1 MQIVEDRRQLHRIPE
16 LELCL
21 PKTMVYLKNSLSP
34 LNCRVFSPMESSLCA
49 FFDFGKESAIAFRAD
64 CDALPIHENSNA
76 PYASIHEGNM
86 HACGHDG
93 HMAILLELARRLSD
107 KKELPHNVLLI
118 FQPGEES
125 PGGAKLLCDTGVLEQ
140 HKVKAIF
147 GLHLW
152 PGLAEGQVFCRE
164 MEQMA
169 RASEVTVDIYGKSA
183 HIARPDK
190 GLDAL
195 AAATA
200 FYTRVR
206 VLERSLPKNVFRLLN
221 FGKLHAGTARNALS
235 DHAHMEGS
243 LRAFQDEV
251 FEQLRSGLYAI
262 GTDVEKGTGCRV
274 QIHLSDGYPAVM
286 NPPELYRKVRALADF
301 CPLEEP
307 CMTAED
313 FSCYQKRVPG
323 LFFFLGLGDVPALH
337 TDHFDFNEAILSKGA
352 DFFEKLAE
360 KFL

>member
-1 MQIVEDRRQLHRIPE
+1 MQIVKDRRQLHRIPE

-21 PKTMVYLKNSLSP
+21 PKTMAYLKNSLSG

-49 FFDFGKESAIAFRAD
+49 FFDFGKDRSIAFRAD
-64 CDALPIHENSNA
+64 CDALPIYEKSDA
-76 PYASIHEGNM
+76 PYCSTHQGNM

-93 HMAILLELARRLSD
+93 HMAILLELARRLSGKTD
-107 KKELPHNVLLI
+107 LSHNVLLI

-125 PGGAKLLCDTGVLEQ
+125 PGGAKLLCATGILEEYA
-140 HKVKAIF
+140 VKAIF

-164 MEQMA
+164 QEQMA

-195 AAATA
+195 AAAVA

-206 VLERSLPKNVFRLLN
+206 ELERSLPETVFRLLN

-235 DHAHMEGS
+235 DHAHIEGT
-243 LRAFQDEV
+243 LRAFQDDI
-251 FEQLRSGLYAI
+251 FEQLRDSICAI
-262 GTDVEKGTGCRV
+262 GANVESQSGCRV
-274 QIHLSDGYPAVM
+274 QIHFSDGYPAVI
-286 NPPELYRKVRALADF
+286 NPPELYRKVRGLVDF
-301 CPLEEP
+301 STFDQPY
-307 CMTAED
+307 MTAED
-313 FSCYQKRVPG
+313 FSCYQKQVPG